1 MEHNV
6 SYLNK
11 IGKQSVVDKVV
22 NQLVDA
28 IISGNLRPGDRIP
41 TEMELSETFNIGRN
55 SVREAIKVLVSYGI
69 LEIRR
74 AEGTFV
80 CSGFTESMLNP
91 MLYGIILEQDSSEHL
106 AALRRI
112 LETGT
117 LQLAVEKATEDDI
130 QRLKVILDAF
140 VDAVSSGDDVAR
152 VAELDFRFHQAVEE
166 ATHNPLLI
174 KVSSIVDNL
183 TKSSQFR
190 TNKKVLAMGE
200 GQHLIDT
207 HVDIFN
213 TVVNRDRDSVLR
225 VLDNSYKHWTLIV
238 GDHTE

>member
-225 VLDNSYKHWTLIV
+225 VLDNSYRLWTLIV